1 MKQKTKWLKPRVWI
15 PLLALLLF
23 YIGCGVYIVAAGRV
37 NTIRIMVSKT
47 DYVVGSQR
55 AVSSDESVMRIRQ
68 ITEEKMDDNALI
80 LNIEAE
86 HTGTGEATLLH
97 TFDMTDIPGDFSV
110 ITPISEEYAFYAT
123 PFGVLY
129 NKTYQHFNGIETLL
143 VLAVG
148 TMLIVSA
155 ACVFS
160 VLEKYRCGAFSYSMV
175 VRCGLIIFLTVNEII
190 ITVRWM
196 ELLQIA
202 GQTDIRYIIEVLFN
216 SAKTFVTLSALP
228 LGALALALALSN
240 VQLVRREGFR
250 VMNLLG
256 IFIGIVM
263 MGGIALLHRLNN
275 YLAYD
280 SLAAYYISTFV
291 TLAFAYLYV
300 YFECMLLST
309 ILCAVLSTRY
319 KPPYG
324 LDYIIILGCAI
335 RADGTPTP
343 LLRGRAERALA
354 FEREQFAHTGRHAK
368 FVPSG
373 GQGSDEIISEA
384 ASMKRWL
391 TEQGVAEEQ
400 ILEENQ
406 SVNTFQNMAFSKR
419 VIEADAGNAE
429 KVQIGFSTTNYH
441 VFRGYTLANRVNMKV
456 KGLSAKTKL
465 YFFPNA
471 FIREFIGLLWE
482 QKLRHL
488 AFAALLV
495 AALGFLYY
503 LTQVR

>member
-110 ITPISEEYAFYAT
+110 ITPVSEEYAFYAT

-319 KPPYG
+319 KPPYS

-391 TEQGVAEEQ
+391 TEQLPKHGV
-400 ILEENQ
+400 
-406 SVNTFQNMAFSKR
+406 FQTGYRSRRRKRREGSNRLFHHQLSCVSRLHARKPRQHEGQRAFRQDKALLLPKR
-419 VIEADAGNAE
+419 LYPRIYRTALGAKAAAFGVCRPACRRTGLFVLSDAG
-429 KVQIGFSTTNYH
+429 
-441 VFRGYTLANRVNMKV
+441 
-456 KGLSAKTKL
+456 
-465 YFFPNA
+465 
-471 FIREFIGLLWE
+471 
-482 QKLRHL
+482 
-488 AFAALLV
+488 ALT
-495 AALGFLYY
+495 G
-503 LTQVR
+503 

>member
-1 MKQKTKWLKPRVWI
+1 MKQTSKWLKPRVWI

-23 YIGCGVYIVAAGRV
+23 YIGCGVYVLVAGRV
-37 NTIRIMVSKT
+37 NTVSVIISEKE
-47 DYVVGSQR
+47 YVAGSQT
-55 AVSSDESVMRIRQ
+55 AVSSDERVMRVRQ
-68 ITEEKMDDNALI
+68 IKEELMDDGSLT
-80 LNIEAE
+80 LSVEAE
-86 HTGTGEATLLH
+86 FAGTGEATLLH
-97 TFDMTDIPGDFSV
+97 TFEMTDQTGGSFEVSPV
-110 ITPISEEYAFYAT
+110 KSEYVFYAT
-123 PFGVLY
+123 PFGLLY
-129 NKTYQHFNGIETLL
+129 NKTFRHFNGNESLL

-160 VLEKYRCGAFSYSMV
+160 VIEKYRCGDFSYSMV
-175 VRCGLIIFLTVNEII
+175 VRCGLIIFLTVNAMIVIFRWIEMLRINGVFEIN
-190 ITVRWM
+190 
-196 ELLQIA
+196 
-202 GQTDIRYIIEVLFN
+202 YIIGVLFN

-228 LGALALALALSN
+228 LTALALALALSN
-240 VQLVRREGFR
+240 VQLVRHEGFR

-263 MGGIALLHRLNN
+263 MGGIAVLRWLNN
-275 YLAYD
+275 HLVYA
-280 SLAAYYISTFV
+280 SLETYYF
-291 TLAFAYLYV
+291 
-300 YFECMLLST
+300 
-309 ILCAVLSTRY
+309 STRY

-354 FEREQFAHTGRHAK
+354 FEREQYAHTGRHAK

-384 ASMKRWL
+384 ESMKRWL
-391 TEQGVAEEQ
+391 MEQGVAEEQ
-400 ILEENQ
+400 ILEENR
-406 SVNTFQNMAFSKR
+406 SVNTYQNMAFSKQ
-419 VIEADAGNAE
+419 VIEADAKNAE
-429 KVQIGFSTTNYH
+429 NVQIGFSTTNYH
-441 VFRGYTLANRVNMKV
+441 VFRGYTLANRVKMKV

-488 AFAALLV
+488 AFAFLLV
-495 AALGFLYY
+495 ASLGFLYL
-503 LTQVR
+503 LTQVQ

>member
-110 ITPISEEYAFYAT
+110 ITPVSEEYAFYAT

-300 YFECMLLST
+300 YFECHTLQAALRSG
-309 ILCAVLSTRY
+309 LHHHSRLRY
-319 KPPYG
+319 P
-324 LDYIIILGCAI
+324 
-335 RADGTPTP
+335 R
-343 LLRGRAERALA
+343 R
-354 FEREQFAHTGRHAK
+354 RHAH
-368 FVPSG
+368 
-373 GQGSDEIISEA
+373 A
-384 ASMKRWL
+384 AAPGTR
-391 TEQGVAEEQ
+391 
-400 ILEENQ
+400 
-406 SVNTFQNMAFSKR
+406 
-419 VIEADAGNAE
+419 
-429 KVQIGFSTTNYH
+429 
-441 VFRGYTLANRVNMKV
+441 
-456 KGLSAKTKL
+456 
-465 YFFPNA
+465 
-471 FIREFIGLLWE
+471 
-482 QKLRHL
+482 
-488 AFAALLV
+488 
-495 AALGFLYY
+495 
-503 LTQVR
+503 

>member
-1 MKQKTKWLKPRVWI
+1 
-15 PLLALLLF
+15 
-23 YIGCGVYIVAAGRV
+23 
-37 NTIRIMVSKT
+37 
-47 DYVVGSQR
+47 
-55 AVSSDESVMRIRQ
+55 
-68 ITEEKMDDNALI
+68 
-80 LNIEAE
+80 
-86 HTGTGEATLLH
+86 
-97 TFDMTDIPGDFSV
+97 
-110 ITPISEEYAFYAT
+110 
-123 PFGVLY
+123 
-129 NKTYQHFNGIETLL
+129 
-143 VLAVG
+143 
-148 TMLIVSA
+148 
-155 ACVFS
+155 
-160 VLEKYRCGAFSYSMV
+160 
-175 VRCGLIIFLTVNEII
+175 
-190 ITVRWM
+190 
-196 ELLQIA
+196 
-202 GQTDIRYIIEVLFN
+202 
-216 SAKTFVTLSALP
+216 
-228 LGALALALALSN
+228 
-240 VQLVRREGFR
+240 
-250 VMNLLG
+250 
-256 IFIGIVM
+256 

-291 TLAFAYLYV
+291 TLAFAYLYA

-319 KPPYG
+319 KPPYS

-419 VIEADAGNAE
+419 VIEADAENAE

>member
-110 ITPISEEYAFYAT
+110 ITPVSEEYAFYAT

-291 TLAFAYLYV
+291 TLAFAYLYA

-319 KPPYG
+319 KPPYSRA
-324 LDYIIILGCAI
+324 CAC
-335 RADGTPTP
+335 
-343 LLRGRAERALA
+343 L
-354 FEREQFAHTGRHAK
+354 
-368 FVPSG
+368 
-373 GQGSDEIISEA
+373 
-384 ASMKRWL
+384 
-391 TEQGVAEEQ
+391 
-400 ILEENQ
+400 
-406 SVNTFQNMAFSKR
+406 
-419 VIEADAGNAE
+419 
-429 KVQIGFSTTNYH
+429 
-441 VFRGYTLANRVNMKV
+441 
-456 KGLSAKTKL
+456 
-465 YFFPNA
+465 
-471 FIREFIGLLWE
+471 
-482 QKLRHL
+482 
-488 AFAALLV
+488 
-495 AALGFLYY
+495 
-503 LTQVR
+503 

>member
-110 ITPISEEYAFYAT
+110 ITPVSEEYAFYAT

-175 VRCGLIIFLTVNEII
+175 VRLSL
-190 ITVRWM
+190 R
-196 ELLQIA
+196 
-202 GQTDIRYIIEVLFN
+202 LF
-216 SAKTFVTLSALP
+216 
-228 LGALALALALSN
+228 
-240 VQLVRREGFR
+240 
-250 VMNLLG
+250 
-256 IFIGIVM
+256 
-263 MGGIALLHRLNN
+263 
-275 YLAYD
+275 
-280 SLAAYYISTFV
+280 
-291 TLAFAYLYV
+291 
-300 YFECMLLST
+300 
-309 ILCAVLSTRY
+309 
-319 KPPYG
+319 
-324 LDYIIILGCAI
+324 
-335 RADGTPTP
+335 
-343 LLRGRAERALA
+343 
-354 FEREQFAHTGRHAK
+354 
-368 FVPSG
+368 
-373 GQGSDEIISEA
+373 
-384 ASMKRWL
+384 
-391 TEQGVAEEQ
+391 
-400 ILEENQ
+400 
-406 SVNTFQNMAFSKR
+406 
-419 VIEADAGNAE
+419 
-429 KVQIGFSTTNYH
+429 
-441 VFRGYTLANRVNMKV
+441 
-456 KGLSAKTKL
+456 
-465 YFFPNA
+465 
-471 FIREFIGLLWE
+471 
-482 QKLRHL
+482 
-488 AFAALLV
+488 
-495 AALGFLYY
+495 
-503 LTQVR
+503 